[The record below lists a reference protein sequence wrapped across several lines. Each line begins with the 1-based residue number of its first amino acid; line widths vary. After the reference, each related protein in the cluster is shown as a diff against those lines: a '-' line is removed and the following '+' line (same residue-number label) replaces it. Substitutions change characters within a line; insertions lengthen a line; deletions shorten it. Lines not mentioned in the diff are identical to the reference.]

1 MTQNAV
7 SRVTVRT
14 TPKDRRKTPSC
25 LDFNNPVTFG
35 RFLQS
40 HNPDLHGTV
49 EIVRGAELP
58 WAQEVLAQVQAGH
71 NFFET
76 NEAAQ

>member
-7 SRVTVRT
+7 TRVTVRMI
-14 TPKDRRKTPSC
+14 PRDRRRTPSC
-25 LDFNNPVTFG
+25 LDFKNPVTFG

-40 HNPDLHGTV
+40 WNPDLHGTV
-49 EIVRGAELP
+49 EILRGSELP

-71 NFFET
+71 NFFDTAE
-76 NEAAQ
+76 